1 MTATVTIMAT
11 REGVAM
17 SPDCC
22 ERSTEAGSTN
32 TININAGQNTSSA
45 PERLVKE
52 APRRG

>member
-1 MTATVTIMAT
+1 MTAMVTIMAT
-11 REGVAM
+11 GEGVAL

-22 ERSTEAGSTN
+22 ERSTEVGSTN